1 VDILHDDP
9 AYLSSCVA
17 IAGASNCMVVV
28 GVYGFYASEYTL
40 SVTSSSSATLLQI
53 GTVRTDA
60 VTQFQNKYYRVL
72 LSQGGSMAPYTL
84 RLAVTPFSGHVQV
97 YVSCSDMQPNS
108 TSSQWTFTPT
118 PGSGSFL
125 DIPSLA
131 AADKGCLRVGAQYY
145 AAVRGETASSYTIAA
160 SLANDSSASLLTP
173 GHAHS
178 SALTARSFDY
188 YFVRPASSFEDIRLL
203 ATVLQGDVDI
213 YVSATWDKR
222 PQVNAATGAVS
233 SYLLSSA
240 VSGSEDMTLN
250 HDWIQ
255 SICAKRDSCYI
266 IIGAFCVWG
275 NCRYSIQSSVKDATL
290 QLSAGVPRRSHVDA
304 GRLEYFKFTLSQP
317 ELDVVVSVTPISGD
331 PGMYQY

>member
-1 VDILHDDP
+1 
-9 AYLSSCVA
+9 
-17 IAGASNCMVVV
+17 
-28 GVYGFYASEYTL
+28 
-40 SVTSSSSATLLQI
+40 
-53 GTVRTDA
+53 
-60 VTQFQNKYYRVL
+60 
-72 LSQGGSMAPYTL
+72 
-84 RLAVTPFSGHVQV
+84 
-97 YVSCSDMQPNS
+97 MQPN
-108 TSSQWTFTPT
+108 TTTAQWTFNPT
-118 PGSGSFL
+118 TGSGSFL

-145 AAVRGETASSYTIAA
+145 ASVRGETASSYTIVA

-178 SALTARSFDY
+178 SALTVKSFDY
-188 YFVRPASSFEDIRLL
+188 YFVRPASSFEDIRLM

-222 PQVNAATGAVS
+222 PQVNAATGAVT
-233 SYLLSSA
+233 SYVLSSV

-266 IIGAFCVWG
+266 IIGAFCVG
-275 NCRYSIQSSVKDATL
+275 GSCRYSIQSSVKDATL

-331 PGMYQY
+331 PGLCLQLVLGHRGNLDSYY